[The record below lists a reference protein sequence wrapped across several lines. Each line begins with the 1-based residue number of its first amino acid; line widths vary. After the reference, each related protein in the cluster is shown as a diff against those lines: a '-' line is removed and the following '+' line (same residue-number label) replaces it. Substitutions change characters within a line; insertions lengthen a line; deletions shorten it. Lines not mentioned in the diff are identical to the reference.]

1 MDGLI
6 SDKNHH
12 WDLND
17 ILNSDK
23 NSPAVV
29 LYSRDEGAFSETA
42 AILETFQEKWECKML
57 FEQQYSKIPDFVFF
71 SHLTASWFTSLVLI
85 LKNLM
90 ANEEWTMLVSFFCLD

>member
-12 WDLND
+12 RALND
-17 ILNSDK
+17 SLNSDK

-29 LYSRDEGAFSETA
+29 LYSQDEGAFSETA

-57 FEQQYSKIPDFVFF
+57 FEQQHSKIPIFCFLK
-71 SHLTASWFTSLVLI
+71 LTQSIMIYFLGSDLEKLNGKYSESDI
-85 LKNLM
+85 
-90 ANEEWTMLVSFFCLD
+90 

>member
-12 WDLND
+12 RALND
-17 ILNSDK
+17 SLNSDK

-29 LYSRDEGAFSETA
+29 LYSQDEGAFSETA

-57 FEQQYSKIPDFVFF
+57 FKALSNNIPRFLILF
-71 SHLTASWFTSLVLI
+71 SLVTI
-85 LKNLM
+85 Y
-90 ANEEWTMLVSFFCLD
+90 LVMIYFTGSDLEKLNGKFSESDI